1 MNTSYLVQ
9 RCNFKEYVES
19 NTVTEAYRPEYMGSA
34 EFEFGALP
42 ASLRAMAKDVEQ
54 YVGDVV
60 TINDIS
66 VYIWCKKDEVDEVK
80 SNIELMAKE
89 KYGILK
95 EVNHFS
101 DYFNGASLKEKERIE
116 KKMQKKVKGY
126 EVKWENFWW
135 DICNNFVWSFD
146 YIAIS
151 SWKFALCNSIK
162 TMALKNVLNNPD
174 DLQFHDILR
183 IMQTYLKTADG
194 YHAK

>member
-1 MNTSYLVQ
+1 LYQDKRERKSLD
-9 RCNFKEYVES
+9 KE
-19 NTVTEAYRPEYMGSA
+19 
-34 EFEFGALP
+34 
-42 ASLRAMAKDVEQ
+42 
-54 YVGDVV
+54 
-60 TINDIS
+60 
-66 VYIWCKKDEVDEVK
+66 
-80 SNIELMAKE
+80 MAKE

-101 DYFNGASLKEKERIE
+101 DYFNEKSLKEKERIE

-162 TMALKNVLNNPD
+162 TMALKNALNNPD

-194 YHAK
+194 YHAREYDEMGEYK